1 MRSPLD
7 SRPAL
12 SERVALAITEE
23 QKRAAFAAASRKNMG
38 LSEFIREAIA
48 TAAADGATPTTARRL
63 L

>member
-7 SRPAL
+7 NRPAL
-12 SERVALAITEE
+12 SERVALAVTEE

-48 TAAADGATPTTARRL
+48 AAAAEGGNPDNRAAA
-63 L
+63 

>member
-38 LSEFIREAIA
+38 LSEYIREAMA
-48 TAAADGATPTTARRL
+48 TAAADGDNPDNRAAV
-63 L
+63 